1 MTEREVSV
9 TVLFFAGARELAG
22 IERATLTLTATTTPE
37 QLLSQVVRSF
47 GELEKIRGSVIV
59 SLNQEYCAPGQ
70 DLVLSTGDEVAIIP
84 PISGGKKPPPKDYNS
99 FLLWLNLLTNKVA
112 AEKNACSEG
121 MCITTVS
128 FSHLLHR

>member
-9 TVLFFAGARELAG
+9 TVLFFAGARELSG

-47 GELEKIRGSVIV
+47 GELEKIRRSVII

-84 PISGGKKPPPKDYNS
+84 PISGGKKHKDDPHS
-99 FLLWLNLLTNKVA
+99 IVIILLFFA
-112 AEKNACSEG
+112 
-121 MCITTVS
+121 
-128 FSHLLHR
+128 

>member
-112 AEKNACSEG
+112 AEKKC
-121 MCITTVS
+121 
-128 FSHLLHR
+128 LQ